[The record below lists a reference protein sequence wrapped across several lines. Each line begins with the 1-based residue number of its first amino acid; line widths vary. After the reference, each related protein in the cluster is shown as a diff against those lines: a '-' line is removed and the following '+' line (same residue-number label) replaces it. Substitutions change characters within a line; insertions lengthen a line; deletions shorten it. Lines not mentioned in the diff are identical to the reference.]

1 MNSDKLVKAI
11 QILIKE
17 ELKQVLPKLIK
28 ETVKKEVSKT
38 INELTQ
44 TETKQKSEKS
54 FLDEDVISENPTKA
68 LSKNPILN
76 EVLSQTKP
84 FSPKQRSDDGGFR
97 TMNFDKSDVHTL
109 GQRNIV
115 EKQGL
120 GVQTGN
126 ETLDKALNRDYSD
139 LMKAIDKKRGKKQW
153 QLKLDKKV

>member
-44 TETKQKSEKS
+44 TETKPKSEKS
-54 FLDEDVISENPTKA
+54 FLDEDVVSENPTKI

-84 FSPKQRSDDGGFR
+84 FQPDQRSDDGGFR

-126 ETLDKALNRDYSD
+126 ETLDKALNRDYSG
-139 LMKAIDKKRGKKQW
+139 LMKAIDKKRGKR
-153 QLKLDKKV
+153 